1 MLHNVSGTAV
11 KQKKTTDFIMYSIMP
26 AVGAAGKKQMEV
38 IQLFFRPQKM
48 SHYVIALRN
57 MQ

>member
-11 KQKKTTDFIMYSIMP
+11 KQKKTDFIMYSIMP